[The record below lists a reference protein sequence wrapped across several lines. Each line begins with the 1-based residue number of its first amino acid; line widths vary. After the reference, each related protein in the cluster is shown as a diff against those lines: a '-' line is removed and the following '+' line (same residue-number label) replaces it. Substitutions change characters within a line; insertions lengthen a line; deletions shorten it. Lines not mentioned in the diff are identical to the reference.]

1 MTDIEEYLNS
11 NFEYVEKLDNG
22 GYYCTDNHY
31 DYNSIYIPPNVTT
44 NMDMLSYLP
53 GAGGASY
60 DAYFLRQQI
69 YSDTPPPYII
79 SISGSC
85 SDHQNTLET
94 YYDGLTNLGVNI
106 DNVVEMSFSA
116 SSGVGMERL
125 ESFVG
130 NHPDVNCT
138 MVCNNGV
145 KENLYNIAKASSN
158 FPNLINNNVPCI
170 FVDPAGNNYID
181 DAITGLGVNNFNTY
195 KLQTNST
202 DHMGFNHD
210 MINNH
215 FVDYLLGYTDELTN
229 NRTYGGKALDI
240 ELLKV
245 NPENG
250 KYTDADYQEILDNF
264 TNIHI
269 PNISRL
275 FRVDNFDITTST
287 YKDDTMGTLQN
298 LNDLTITGAGK
309 ISSEVK
315 YINNS
320 MNSIRASV
328 RSSSYLG
335 GIETMNFRSSSG
347 IPGCIGKY
355 ISAYYALVNQLL
367 NYIALET
374 EAVNSYGQA
383 MVDMDNAM
391 KNDALEIGEVVALD
405 FDKNSKL
412 DSSYTPVLD
421 KKNDINITNGNNTN
435 TNTNTNTNNRPS
447 GSNTNNTGTNN
458 SGGNNNNGYNYQ
470 DSEPEV
476 LDEPKTY
483 NFEFD
488 DKHKAIIDTDG
499 TKITNIRYQYT
510 YKNMLEA
517 KEASEKLLAE
527 YQNKDFFDKIQV
539 AGNKVY
545 IYFKKDSFEN
555 LDMSQIQAKYLKG
568 AKMING

>member
-1 MTDIEEYLNS
+1 MAERDQFISAITDEAMQRICYDETSDGNGWMLTPLQFAISSTDVFAGWSDSEIWD
-11 NFEYVEKLDNG
+11 DNG
-22 GYYCTDNHY
+22 KVLPKAYEHLHDLTTEDMKDDMEAIGGGVWYESKFSGITPVASGGSAEEGYESSATLTHHIVLPTNALPEGESGQIKTIYF
-31 DYNSIYIPPNVTT
+31 IYIDPNNNEPFLYAVARAT
-44 NMDMLSYLP
+44 DYL
-53 GAGGASY
+53 GY
-60 DAYFLRQQI
+60 
-69 YSDTPPPYII
+69 
-79 SISGSC
+79 
-85 SDHQNTLET
+85 E
-94 YYDGLTNLGVNI
+94 
-106 DNVVEMSFSA
+106 
-116 SSGVGMERL
+116 SGVTQ
-125 ESFVG
+125 SFFF
-130 NHPDVNCT
+130 
-138 MVCNNGV
+138 
-145 KENLYNIAKASSN
+145 N
-158 FPNLINNNVPCI
+158 FTVAN
-170 FVDPAGNNYID
+170 
-181 DAITGLGVNNFNTY
+181 
-195 KLQTNST
+195 
-202 DHMGFNHD
+202 
-210 MINNH
+210 
-215 FVDYLLGYTDELTN
+215 TDELTN

-458 SGGNNNNGYNYQ
+458 SGGNNNNNNGYNYQ
-470 DSEPEV
+470 EPEPEV